1 MSNDQV
7 SGKGISAT
15 GASAGDVALSAD
27 IFAVPVRQEMIHQAV
42 RWQRA
47 KARAGTHSTL
57 TRSEMKGGKKKP
69 WKQKGTGR
77 ARAGSS
83 VSPLWVG
90 GAVVHGP
97 QPRDYEFRFPRASR
111 LSALKSALSDK
122 ARSGDLIVADSFPA
136 TSGKTKSAV
145 RFLEASGRFGQKVLL
160 VTTLTESGAEEI
172 SRSMRN
178 LQGVS
183 VVDVA
188 GLNVYDIV
196 NAQCVMVSKQS
207 LAVIEKRLTA

>member
-1 MSNDQV
+1 MGKVQV
-7 SGKGISAT
+7 NGKGISAT
-15 GASAGDVALSAD
+15 GAASGDVALNAD
-27 IFAVPVRQEMIHQAV
+27 IFAAPVLTEMIHQAV

-47 KARAGTHSTL
+47 KARAGTHATL
-57 TRSEMKGGKKKP
+57 TRSEMKGGAKKP

-111 LSALKSALSDK
+111 LLALKSALADK
-122 ARSGDLIVADSFPA
+122 VRAGELVVAEKFPSTA
-136 TSGKTKSAV
+136 GKTKEAV
-145 RFLEASGRFGQKVLL
+145 KFLETAGRIGQKVLV
-160 VTTLTESGAEEI
+160 VTTAAEAGADEVG
-172 SRSMRN
+172 RSMRN
-178 LQGVS
+178 IQGVT

-196 NAQCVMVSKQS
+196 NAQCVVVSKQS
-207 LAVIEKRLTA
+207 LGGIEKRLTA